1 MSKVLLEEVLNLKE
15 DRVSTVDLDPSEGRG
30 NWSLTTT
37 GKARHLPRRTAVI
50 VRWSTGAR
58 YPARGSM
65 VKWLSWTAR
74 SFPARTR
81 GMRPSHLGVA
91 TSLLIVSIAERW
103 WPH

>member
-50 VRWSTGAR
+50 VRWSTGTR
-58 YPARGSM
+58 YPARGRM
-65 VKWLSWTAR
+65 LKWLSWTAR
-74 SFPARTR
+74 SLPARAR
-81 GMRPSHLGVA
+81 GMGPSTLV
-91 TSLLIVSIAERW
+91 
-103 WPH
+103 WPLAY